1 MDKLKKAGII
11 GGAVVGG
18 VIGGAISV
26 IGHVAHNKFL
36 DELGGS
42 IVDSTI
48 LTGQIAGQA
57 ASGAADIVA
66 GKVRK
71 KPRHIRKG
79 KEDLINAGDQV
90 VTNIITNAKIIID
103 NSGEIIEGVKEKDKR
118 KILNGAKTLGKM
130 AAIGAITVG
139 TIKVKPDDDSIDIKK
154 ED

>member
-1 MDKLKKAGII
+1 MDKIKKAGII

-18 VIGGAISV
+18 LIGGTISI

-36 DELGGS
+36 DELGEN

-57 ASGAADIVA
+57 ASGASRVVIGGLKRKPKEINE
-66 GKVRK
+66 GK
-71 KPRHIRKG
+71 
-79 KEDLINAGDQV
+79 KELINAGDKV
-90 VTNIITNAKIIID
+90 VTNIVTNAKIVID
-103 NSGEIIEGVKEKDKR
+103 NSGEIIEGVKQKDKR

-139 TIKVKPDDDSIDIKK
+139 AVKMEPDDDSRDSKK